1 MTFREY
7 IVRNDLDGNDYF
19 VIEADTAENAAW
31 GALSELGWTI
41 SEGDEVDDTEEATA

>member
-7 IVRNDLDGNDYF
+7 VVRNDRDGNDFF

-41 SEGDEVDDTEEATA
+41 SERAELDEDEEATA